1 MSSPADAPTRPWHA
15 DVTRYQWLVLL
26 IASAG
31 WIFDAFEGQL
41 FGVTRAD
48 VLGDIL
54 KARQPELDAKA
65 LADEVKRWGDIML
78 ALFQLGGTLGGWFF
92 SSLADRWGR
101 KPVMSLTILF
111 YSLFSGLTWFATDL
125 WHVGLLRFF
134 VAMGVGGEWA
144 VAAALV
150 AEVFP
155 ARARAQASSLFHS
168 SSIMGTWLAAAVGLL
183 VGSNWR
189 LGYVLSVIP
198 ALLVLWV
205 RASVREPE
213 TWQQAK
219 LTHQDRMGS
228 YRELLTVSPWRQ
240 RSLAGMALA
249 TVGMATF
256 WGVTVAGLDL
266 MRELCLR
273 QGMDAGAAR
282 AEAQFAYAYVQ
293 GSGAALGM
301 LLFGPISARLGRRRT
316 FVLYHLGALLTV
328 PVVCWL
334 PQTPGQMWL
343 VMPLL
348 GFFTLGIHA
357 GYAVYFPELF
367 PDHLRATGAG
377 FCFNTGRLIS
387 ALVLWLSGM
396 LKAAM
401 SLPAAITMLAGFFLL
416 GLLVLQFLPETKDKP
431 LPE

>member
-1 MSSPADAPTRPWHA
+1 MTPSPHPQPWWHG
-15 DVTRYQWLVLL
+15 VTRFQWTVLA

-31 WIFDAFEGQL
+31 WIFDAFEGQI
-41 FGVTRAD
+41 FGVTRTD

-54 KARQPELDAKA
+54 KQSQPALDDAARAN
-65 LADEVKRWGDIML
+65 EVKRWGDIML
-78 ALFQLGGTLGGWFF
+78 AVFQLGGTLGGWFF
-92 SSLADRWGR
+92 SSLADKWGR

-111 YSLFSGLTWFATDL
+111 YSVFSGLTYFANEM
-125 WHVGLLRFF
+125 WHVAALRFF

-155 ARARAQASSLFHS
+155 KQARAQASSVFHS
-168 SSIMGTWLAAAVGLL
+168 SSVVGTWLAAAVGLA

-189 LGYVLSVIP
+189 LAYVLSVIP

-205 RASVREPE
+205 RRGVQEPE
-213 TWQQAK
+213 TWRNAK
-219 LTHQDRMGS
+219 TIHGDKLGS
-228 YRELLTVSPWRQ
+228 YRELLTTSPWRG
-240 RSLAGMALA
+240 RALGGMALA

-273 QGMDAGAAR
+273 NGMEADAAR
-282 AEAQFAYAYVQ
+282 SEAQFAYAYIQ
-293 GSGAALGM
+293 GSGAAVGM
-301 LLFGPISARLGRRRT
+301 LLFGPISVRLGRRNT
-316 FVLYHLGALLTV
+316 FALYHLGALLIV
-328 PVVCWL
+328 PAVCWL
-334 PQTPGQMWL
+334 PQTRGQLWL
-343 VMPLL
+343 LMPLL

-377 FCFNTGRLIS
+377 FCFNTGRLVS
-387 ALVLWLSGM
+387 ALMLWLSGS

-401 SLPAAITMLAGFFLL
+401 GLPTAITLLAGFFLL
-416 GLLVLQFLPETKDKP
+416 GLLVLCFLPETKDKP
-431 LPE
+431 LPD